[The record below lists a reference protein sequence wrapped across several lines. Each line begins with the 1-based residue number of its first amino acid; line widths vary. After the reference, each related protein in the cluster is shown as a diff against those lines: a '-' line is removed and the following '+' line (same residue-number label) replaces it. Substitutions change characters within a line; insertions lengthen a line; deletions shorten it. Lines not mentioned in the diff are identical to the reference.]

1 MWEHGVL
8 YSLPFLRVHG
18 RWYWD
23 KELKISPRPWRD
35 IWYRIGHDGYWQLGK
50 EKSCAYWSDNPPRD
64 YAWEEIDRDS
74 RGWDSD
80 EWEADYERRV
90 AEWHIEDNPWE
101 LCRVS

>member
-1 MWEHGVL
+1 MMDIGSSAKKNPVHIGV
-8 YSLPFLRVHG
+8 
-18 RWYWD
+18 
-23 KELKISPRPWRD
+23 I
-35 IWYRIGHDGYWQLGK
+35 IQ
-50 EKSCAYWSDNPPRD
+50 PRD